1 MVLGG
6 ANPVGSGRS
15 ARLDPLALPLRF
27 TASDAAA
34 DGRQRQIEIDR
45 DRVVVH
51 RAVRGVRMA
60 VRMPIKAYM
69 GVALR
74 LVSATGSGPD
84 LVTISL
90 EHRDPALSVPLYA
103 AADSDEVVAE
113 WQLWA
118 RVLGCPL
125 LVADRDGSLRAP
137 MVDGSGP
144 TVPAP
149 RRRRR
154 NAIRSRRPSILMRR
168 RPGWCPDHPVHR
180 DEREIIARD

>member
-34 DGRQRQIEIDR
+34 DGRQRQVEIDR

-60 VRMPIKAYM
+60 VRMPIKAYI

-74 LVSATGSGPD
+74 LVAATGSEPD
-84 LVTISL
+84 IVTISL

-103 AADSDEVVAE
+103 ADDSDEVVAE

-125 LVADRDGSLRAP
+125 LVVDHDGTLRAP
-137 MVDGSGP
+137 MVDGSGLSI
-144 TVPAP
+144 PAP

-154 NAIRSRRPSILMRR
+154 NAIRNRRPSILMRR
-168 RPGWCPDHPVHR
+168 RLGWCPDHPVYR
-180 DEREIIARD
+180 EEREIIARD